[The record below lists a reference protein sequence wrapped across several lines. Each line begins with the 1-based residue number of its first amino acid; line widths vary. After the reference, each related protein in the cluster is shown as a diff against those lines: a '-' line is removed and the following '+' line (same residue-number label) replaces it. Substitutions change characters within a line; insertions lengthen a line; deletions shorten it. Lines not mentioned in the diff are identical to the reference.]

1 MQPGLLVGVPGMLSG
16 LHQAH
21 QLYGR
26 CGRIFQKC
34 HFEHLV
40 VSTVETS
47 EMSQNDKDMAPPGVA
62 EEPNRFSII
71 HSTHQLIYG
80 SNQISTTVIVQ

>member
-26 CGRIFQKC
+26 YGRIFQKC

-40 VSTVETS
+40 VSAVETS
-47 EMSQNDKDMAPPGVA
+47 EVSQNDEDMAPPGVA
-62 EEPNRFSII
+62 EKPNRFSII
-71 HSTHQLIYG
+71 HQTSFLSYIPHI
-80 SNQISTTVIVQ
+80 N